1 MNFCQNLVIKEPNMS
16 KTILVTGATD
26 GIGLETVKM
35 LASHGHT
42 LLIHGRSEQKL
53 TDVKKQLQQIKG
65 AVTIETHQ
73 ADLSKISE
81 VEALAKAITDKHE
94 RLDVLINNAGVY
106 KIPNPISED
115 GFDLRFIVNTIAPYL
130 LTQRL
135 LPLFHS
141 DGRIINLSSA
151 AQSPVDFYAF
161 AGKASLDD
169 QPAYAQSKLAITMW
183 SFHLAQSLEQEGPSV
198 IAVNPGSL
206 LASKMVKDAYGVEG
220 NDLSIGADILLRAAL
235 SDEFANASGQYFDN
249 DHGQFAPPHSDALD
263 NKKNEKLVRVVE
275 EVLSQISV

>member
-1 MNFCQNLVIKEPNMS
+1 MNFCQNLGIKETNMT
-16 KTILVTGATD
+16 KIILITGSTD

-53 TDVKKQLQQIKG
+53 TDVKKQLQQIEG
-65 AVTIETHQ
+65 AVTIETYQ
-73 ADLSKISE
+73 ADLSKISDI
-81 VEALAKAITDKHE
+81 EALAKAITDKHDQ
-94 RLDVLINNAGVY
+94 LDVLINNAGVY
-106 KIPNPISED
+106 KIPNPIRE
-115 GFDLRFIVNTIAPYL
+115 GGYDLRFIVNTIAPYL

-135 LPLFHS
+135 LPLLHS

-151 AQSPVDFYAF
+151 AQSPVDLFAF
-161 AGKASLDD
+161 AGKAPLDD

-183 SFHLAQSLEQEGPSV
+183 SFHLAQSLGENGPSV

-220 NDLSIGADILLRAAL
+220 GDLSIGADILLRAAL

-263 NKKNEKLVRVVE
+263 NKKNEKLVRAVE

>member
-53 TDVKKQLQQIKG
+53 GDVKKQLQQIKG
-65 AVTIETHQ
+65 ALTIETHQ

-161 AGKASLDD
+161 AGKAPLDD